1 MNKVLGG
8 LVAFLFVS
16 VSAFAG
22 INCSFDNIP
31 NGSFPDSGPVR
42 NDLFKFAGLGEG
54 EGAEV
59 GAYWTAFY
67 NLGGSTQPL
76 KIVKIDTF
84 RCPNC
89 FDVYANTL
97 GDAQVTMFKISI
109 RQDGQGNEIYSNIK
123 YRMNRGGPSNWLP
136 FNETPGICY
145 AK

>member
-1 MNKVLGG
+1 MNTVLGS

-22 INCSFDNIP
+22 INCSFDKIP

-42 NDLFKFAGLGEG
+42 NDLFKFTGLGEG
-54 EGAEV
+54 EEAEV
-59 GAYWTAFY
+59 GAYWTTFY
-67 NLGGSTQPL
+67 NLGGSTHLL

-97 GDAQVTMFKISI
+97 GNGQVTMFKISI

-123 YRMNRGGPSNWLP
+123 FRMNRGGPSNWVS
-136 FNETPGICY
+136 FNETPGTCY

>member
-1 MNKVLGG
+1 MKTMLGK
-8 LVAFLFVS
+8 LVAFLFIS
-16 VSAFAG
+16 GSAFAG

-31 NGSFPDSGPVR
+31 NGSSPDNGPVR

-59 GAYWTAFY
+59 GAYWTPFY

-76 KIVKIDTF
+76 KIVKVDTF

-89 FDVYANTL
+89 FDVYASTL
-97 GDAQVTMFKISI
+97 GNGQVTKFKVSI
-109 RQDGQGNEIYSNIK
+109 RQDGLGNEIYANIK
-123 YRMNRGGPSNWLP
+123 YRMNRGGPTNWVP
-136 FNETPGICY
+136 FNETPGVCN